1 MKIRLIALA
10 LLLVTLFGVF
20 GCTAGGKTS
29 PEEVIVDET
38 PNFIGGKSDAL
49 SNEAAQRPENLMN
62 FAATDDKGA
71 PLFQIVYKFGAGD
84 WLKEECAN
92 LATAIY
98 EVTGVTV
105 PVVHSMEK
113 QRQYE
118 ILVGDVPRVEVID
131 IRDRFSLKENDCL
144 IKVVDTRVMIFS
156 RNETALISGLMHLTT
171 SLAYRNTESKEFGI
185 AADMELLQQTVGD
198 SETAVLSAD
207 EYYVELKIPN
217 SIMLSTFAR
226 LSYTG
231 NNGWRIQSKFKET
244 DEYNNVGASQRLA
257 FSLGETDPSRLEKIE
272 TQTNGDKFVAKAA
285 NGSRVEINL
294 KEFRMDFYTP
304 SNKLASTVTSIVTH
318 RQEVSISGLLEEGEA
333 VFGTG
338 ERFDTSNQR
347 GNKIDMFT
355 KDIWSRADACY
366 MVIPLLCLSRG
377 SGIFVNLYE
386 QMSMELGI
394 ANAPD
399 VWKAKLEDQVPL
411 DVYIFTT
418 EKIAEVIQCY
428 SDLSG
433 YAEMPEEWTYGMI
446 VCAYSP
452 DFSAKWTANIKPS
465 SDGRGEGV
473 YELIANMEKYD
484 LPWTGVLAEGWPYR
498 TSSSNHY
505 DLKELCDYVHS
516 FGKKFLV
523 YTGVAYGATE
533 MCADKSLAT
542 REVGGFYSSYYL
554 YQLQEDGTKTY
565 QLPQTTANNNNPD
578 NTGRTRTYIDI
589 TNPEAVEWYFNEF
602 WEYLSDDIG
611 VDGCKIDFCE
621 LIPENQDLLFYD
633 ESTPDNGAHHWF
645 PTAFCSMFWE
655 MISSKPDSGMCYS
668 RGGGIGSQRAP
679 YMWAGDQARGYQSLR
694 LQLAAILSS
703 GLSGVP
709 FMSYDMSG
717 YQYGNFSK
725 DLAYESQ
732 VFIRGTQ
739 FTAFTLCMQTHGK
752 VRRSYQFANEDPA
765 YLYVTEIYRAYV
777 KLHEHLTPYI
787 TELSEEACTTGMP
800 VMRHLVFGWQN
811 DKNVYDID
819 DEYTFGDAFLI
830 APITNYGE
838 KRNVY
843 LPEGE
848 WLDLN
853 TGTEYSVEAEGM
865 LIEEYTATLAELPT
879 FYNKNTGSEIAPTLV
894 DGIMELYDYARSRLT
909 QTEE

>member
-1 MKIRLIALA
+1 MKLRLIAWA
-10 LLLVTLFGVF
+10 LLLTTLLGVF
-20 GCTAGGKTS
+20 GCTARTDESAGDGIIA
-29 PEEVIVDET
+29 EEQ
-38 PNFIGGKSDAL
+38 NFIGGKSDVL
-49 SNEAAQRPENLMN
+49 SDTASQRPQNLLN
-62 FAATDDKGA
+62 FAATDANGT
-71 PLFQIVYKFGAGD
+71 PLFKIVYKLGATE
-84 WLKEECAN
+84 WIISECEN
-92 LATAIY
+92 LVNAIF
-98 EVTGVTV
+98 ETTGVRV

-113 QRQYE
+113 QGKYE
-118 ILVGDVPRVEVID
+118 ILVGDIPRAEVVD
-131 IRDRFSLKENDCL
+131 IRDQYDLEENDYL

-156 RNETALISGLMHLTT
+156 RNPTALIAGMMHLTSGLT
-171 SLAYRNTESKEFGI
+171 YRNTENKEFGI
-185 AADMELLQQTVGD
+185 ATDFELHQKTVGD
-198 SETAVLSAD
+198 SQTTVLSTDAH
-207 EYYVELKIPN
+207 YIELKIPN
-217 SIMLSTFAR
+217 SVMLYTYAR
-226 LSYTG
+226 ISYTG
-231 NNGWRIQSKFKET
+231 NNGWRIQSKFNET
-244 DEYNNVGASQRLA
+244 DAYNDVGASQRLA
-257 FSLGETDPSRLEKIE
+257 FSLGEPDPSQLEEIE
-272 TQTNGDKFVAKAA
+272 TATVGDTIVAKAA

-294 KEFRMDFYTP
+294 KDFQMDFYTP
-304 SNKLASTVTSIVTH
+304 SDKLASTVTRIVTN
-318 RQEVSISGLLEEGEA
+318 RQEVSISGLLEKDEA

-338 ERFDTSNQR
+338 ERFNTANQR

-386 QMSMELGI
+386 QMSMEIGI
-394 ANAPD
+394 ANTPD
-399 VWKAKLEDQVPL
+399 EWKAIVADQVPL

-418 EKIAEVIQCY
+418 DEIKDVIRGY
-428 SDLSG
+428 SELSG

-452 DFSAKWTANIKPS
+452 DFSNKWTANIKPS

-498 TSSSNHY
+498 QSSSNHD

-523 YTGVAYGATE
+523 YTGVAYGATT
-533 MCADKSLAT
+533 MCADKNLAT
-542 REVGGFYSSYYL
+542 REVGGFTTTYYL

-565 QLPQTTANNNNPD
+565 ALPQTTENNNNPD
-578 NTGRTRTYIDI
+578 NSGRTRTYIDI
-589 TNPEAVEWYFNEF
+589 TNPDAVNWYFNEF

-621 LIPENQDLLFYD
+621 LIPENNDLLFYD
-633 ESTPDNGAHHWF
+633 ESTKDHGAHHWF
-645 PTAFCSMFWE
+645 PTAFCASFWD

-679 YMWAGDQARGYQSLR
+679 YMWAGDQARGYQSLP
-694 LQLAAILSS
+694 LQLTAVLSS

-725 DLAYESQ
+725 DIAYESQ

-752 VRRSYQFANEDPA
+752 VRRSYQFANEDPN

-787 TELSEEACTTGMP
+787 TELSEEACVTGMP
-800 VMRHLVFGWQN
+800 VMRHLIFGWQN
-811 DKNVYDID
+811 DKNVYEIE

-830 APITNYGE
+830 APIMSYGD
-838 KRNVY
+838 KRDVY

-853 TGTEYSVEAEGM
+853 TGKEYKVDSKG
-865 LIEEYTATLAELPT
+865 LWLEEYRASLAELPT
-879 FYNKNTGSEIAPTLV
+879 FYNKNTTSELASTLV
-894 DGIMELYDYARSRLT
+894 DGIMELYDYARAHLPET
-909 QTEE
+909 K